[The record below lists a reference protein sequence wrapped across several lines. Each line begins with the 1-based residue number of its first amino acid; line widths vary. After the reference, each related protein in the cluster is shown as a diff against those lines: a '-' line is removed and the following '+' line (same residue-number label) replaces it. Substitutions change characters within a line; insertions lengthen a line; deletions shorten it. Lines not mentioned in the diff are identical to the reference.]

1 MIVSKKVKIMKCY
14 INCISKGKT
23 IIQENLHEI
32 PFKENE
38 LLNYLNII
46 IWKEKKKDF

>member
-1 MIVSKKVKIMKCY
+1 MIVSKMVKNIKCLDY
-14 INCISKGKT
+14 ISKGKT

-46 IWKEKKKDF
+46 IWKKKKKDF